1 MKYQIFCCLLLLCS
15 CSNWDKSIVAEV
27 NGHKVYSS
35 ELSQLTTQETFDL
48 LNTAYEI
55 KMKALEDLIKQKLIE
70 QEATVAGKTF
80 ETFLNDYIEKV
91 MSIKEDSL
99 LAVYGSVNERILH
112 SRERLNKISS
122 ESIEGTISVKNDIR
136 AAIIQH
142 LADSLYNKAQVKK
155 IPLSS

>member
-1 MKYQIFCCLLLLCS
+1 M
-15 CSNWDKSIVAEV
+15 AEV

-122 ESIEGTISVKNDIR
+122 
-136 AAIIQH
+136 
-142 LADSLYNKAQVKK
+142 
-155 IPLSS
+155 